1 MSVENHSA
9 EFRRA
14 MENLDAAQAIKLWA
28 HVFPHLPAIHDRAGA
43 LAMLHHA
50 RTQAPILADKLR
62 FYSHRWLLDHGLP
75 SGLPDHL
82 KPRAER
88 EYPRIVKGVGIAV
101 RSSEAMKPFAVL
113 VRGAMESAVLEADAD
128 GLLDDVEH
136 VRRRM
141 AEARAREVKKLVG

>member
-1 MSVENHSA
+1 
-9 EFRRA
+9 
-14 MENLDAAQAIKLWA
+14 MESLDVVQARKLWA
-28 HVFPHLPAIHDRAGA
+28 HVFPHLPAIHDRAGV

-50 RTQAPILADKLR
+50 RTQSPIIADTLR

-75 SGLPDHL
+75 SGLPDRL

-101 RSSEAMKPFAVL
+101 RTSEAMRPFAVL

-141 AEARAREVKKLVG
+141 AEARRKELHKLLG